1 MIPWISFCVPDLLD
15 LYHYGLLV
23 APAHP
28 IFYNL
33 RDDASA
39 GDDSTPHSW
48 EP

>member
-1 MIPWISFCVPDLLD
+1 MFTITFSAEALLC
-15 LYHYGLLV
+15 LYNYGLIV
-23 APAHP
+23 APTHP
-28 IFYNL
+28 IFRSL